1 MTLGGERLRGLSAW
15 FALARVL
22 AVPLAVLQ
30 VLATDDFPRGYRTWA
45 WVACG
50 VLAAGALTLF
60 VLTRRPMRAA
70 PERIAEAALVFDT
83 AIVFAFIFLYSFK
96 SGQPTWALFYIPVI
110 EAALRFG
117 LVGGLA
123 VPLVTAPLLFAAE
136 AWRAREFEPSEIRL
150 ETVGVRLALG
160 VVIGAVV
167 GKLVSELVS
176 VTSRAETR
184 ADEAERLRD
193 ELGRRA
199 NVLEAAS
206 QCARALGSSLD
217 LDAAFD
223 AFIAE
228 LRIIVPFDRVAIV
241 LAENG
246 VAQAMAV
253 AGKGADRVLPAGS
266 RWSASDA
273 LVGEILRSGTTAYRE
288 DMLDQRYVEE
298 RELVALGLRA
308 RLAVPLLRG
317 GQPIG
322 MLSLLRAEP
331 RSFSPAEIELLE
343 LLGRLVAGTVQNI
356 RAYEAE
362 RRTADELRR
371 LSAMRA
377 DFVSLVSHELRTPMA
392 AVIGS
397 AATLRQRWRELT
409 PEQRD
414 SFLALIADETN
425 RLATLVGE
433 VLDTSRIEAGTF
445 SYTFDDVDVGEAVR
459 EAAAAAD
466 IAQDEVRVRVETH
479 DPLPRIRGDR
489 DRIRQVLVNLLEN
502 AIKYSPPD
510 GLVDLR
516 AYADNGRLRVEVRD
530 SGPGIASED
539 QKLIFEK
546 FGRVTRDGAGRP
558 GTGLGLFIARSIAE
572 AHGGSLDVSS
582 VPERGATFT
591 LELPVD

>member
-1 MTLGGERLRGLSAW
+1 MNVGGERLRALSTW
-15 FALARVL
+15 FAVVRLL
-22 AVPLAVLQ
+22 AVPLAVFQ
-30 VLATDDFPRGYRTWA
+30 VLTTDDFPRGYRMWA
-45 WVACG
+45 WVACA
-50 VLAAGALTLF
+50 VLAAGAVALF
-60 VLTRRPMRAA
+60 VLTRRPFRSAT
-70 PERIAEAALVFDT
+70 ERIAELALVFDT
-83 AIVFAFIFLYSFK
+83 AIVFAFIFVYSFK
-96 SGQPTWALFYIPVI
+96 SGQPTWALFYVPII

-123 VPLVTAPLLFAAE
+123 VPVATVPLLFAAE
-136 AWRAREFEPSEIRL
+136 GWRARHFEPSEIRVD
-150 ETVGVRLALG
+150 TVGLRLVLG
-160 VVIGAVV
+160 LLIGAVV

-193 ELGRRA
+193 ELRRRA

-206 QCARALGSSLD
+206 RCARALGSSLD
-217 LDAAFD
+217 IDAAFD

-246 VAQAMAV
+246 VAHAMAV
-253 AGKGADRVLPAGS
+253 AGTGADRVLPAGS
-266 RWSASDA
+266 RWSANDA
-273 LVGEILRSGTTAYRE
+273 LVGEILRRGATVYRE
-288 DMLDQRYVEE
+288 DMLDERYVEE
-298 RELVALGLRA
+298 RELVELGLRA
-308 RLAVPLLRG
+308 RLAVPLLG
-317 GQPIG
+317 GSRPTG
-322 MLSLLRAEP
+322 MLSLLRSEP
-331 RSFSPAEIELLE
+331 RSFAPAEIELVE

-445 SYTFDDVDVGEAVR
+445 SYTFDDVDIAEVLR
-459 EAAAAAD
+459 ETAAAAD
-466 IAQDEVRVRVETH
+466 VAQDEVQVRVETR

-489 DRIRQVLVNLLEN
+489 DRIRQILVNLLEN

-510 GLVDLR
+510 GLVVLR
-516 AYADNGRLRVEVRD
+516 AYADDGRVRVDVRD
-530 SGPGIASED
+530 DGPGIAAED
-539 QKLIFEK
+539 QRVIFEK

-572 AHGGSLDVSS
+572 AHGGSLEVSS
-582 VPERGATFT
+582 VPQHGATFT
-591 LELPVD
+591 LALPVD